1 MKRPAS
7 PLKFYII
14 LITFI
19 STAVTPMVV
28 GWVFFLISK
37 WSGSYGPNPYFPL
50 FTMLIESLLAGV
62 ILTLVVN
69 RLLLSPLVSFI
80 DAIKR
85 VATGDF
91 SVRVNTDY
99 SFPELGEL
107 AGHFNKMV
115 QELGSIESLRND
127 FAANISHEFRT
138 PLAAIEGYTTLL
150 QDHSLSEAERDE
162 YIHIIIDSVRQLS
175 NLSGNILAMS
185 RLEKQEIVTN
195 KTRYCLDEQLRQ
207 AILLLEPLWDEKKL
221 DLDINMDTAWYYGN
235 ANMLMQVWLNLLHN
249 AIQYTPRN
257 GTISVYLAAEK
268 KTEKSPASIRVT
280 ISDTG
285 IGMDEATMAHIFDK
299 FFRRDKS
306 ISSGNGLGLPMVKRI
321 LELNRGSIFVKSRPD
336 EGSSF
341 TVSLPVEGPGEADS
355 PRRT

>member
-1 MKRPAS
+1 MKRSSS

-28 GWVFFLISK
+28 GWVLFLISK
-37 WSGSYGPNPYFPL
+37 WSGNYGPNPYFPL

-80 DAIKR
+80 EAINQ

-91 SVRVNTDY
+91 SVRVKTDY

-162 YIHIIIDSVRQLS
+162 YVHIIIDSVRQLS

-221 DLDINMDTAWYYGN
+221 DLDINLDAAWYYGN
-235 ANMLMQVWLNLLHN
+235 ADMLMQVWLNLLHN
-249 AIQYTPRN
+249 AIQYTPKN
-257 GTISVYLAAEK
+257 GTISVYLKE
-268 KTEKSPASIRVT
+268 EKSPPSVRVT

-285 IGMDEATMAHIFDK
+285 IGMDEATMSHIFDK

-306 ISSGNGLGLPMVKRI
+306 ISAGNGLGLPMVKRI
-321 LELNRGSIFVKSRPD
+321 LELNRGLISVKSRPD

-341 TVSLPVEGPGEADS
+341 TVTLPLEGPGGSDGAK
-355 PRRT
+355 RT

>member
-1 MKRPAS
+1 MKRSSS

-28 GWVFFLISK
+28 GWVLFLISG
-37 WSGSYGPNPYFPL
+37 WSGNYGPNPYFPL
-50 FTMLIESLLAGV
+50 FTMLIESLLAGI

-80 DAIKR
+80 EAINQ

-91 SVRVNTDY
+91 SVRVKTDY

-162 YIHIIIDSVRQLS
+162 YVHIIIDSVRQLS

-207 AILLLEPLWDEKKL
+207 AILLLEPLWDKKKL

-235 ANMLMQVWLNLLHN
+235 ADMLMQVWLNLLHN
-249 AIQYTPRN
+249 AIQYTPKN
-257 GTISVYLAAEK
+257 GTISVYL
-268 KTEKSPASIRVT
+268 KTETSPPSVRVT

-299 FFRRDKS
+299 FFRRDKNVS
-306 ISSGNGLGLPMVKRI
+306 AGNGLGLPMVKRI
-321 LELNRGSIFVKSRPD
+321 LELNRGLISVKSRPD

-341 TVSLPVEGPGEADS
+341 TVTLPLEGPGGSDGAK
-355 PRRT
+355 RT

>member
-1 MKRPAS
+1 MKQIKQHTS

-19 STAVTPMVV
+19 STAVTPMLI
-28 GWVFFLISK
+28 GWIFLLISN
-37 WSGSYGPNPYFPL
+37 WSGDYGPSPYFPL
-50 FTMLIESLLAGV
+50 FTMLVESLLAGIV
-62 ILTLVVN
+62 LTLLVN
-69 RLLLSPLVSFI
+69 RLLLSPLVSFS
-80 DAIKR
+80 DAIKK

-91 SVRVNTDY
+91 SVRVKTDY
-99 SFPELGEL
+99 SFPELGQL

-150 QDHSLSEAERDE
+150 QDHSLTEKERDE

-175 NLSGNILAMS
+175 SLSGNILAIS

-221 DLDINMDTAWYYGN
+221 DLDIDMETAWYYGN
-235 ANMLMQVWLNLLHN
+235 ADMIMQVWVNLLHN
-249 AIQYTPRN
+249 AIQYTPKN
-257 GTISVYLAAEK
+257 GTIRVYLKNEG
-268 KTEKSPASIRVT
+268 SLIRVS
-280 ISDTG
+280 IQDTG
-285 IGMDEATMAHIFDK
+285 IGMD
-299 FFRRDKS
+299 
-306 ISSGNGLGLPMVKRI
+306 
-321 LELNRGSIFVKSRPD
+321 
-336 EGSSF
+336 
-341 TVSLPVEGPGEADS
+341 
-355 PRRT
+355 

>member
-1 MKRPAS
+1 MKRSSS

-28 GWVFFLISK
+28 GWVLFLISK
-37 WSGSYGPNPYFPL
+37 WSGNYGPNPYFPL

-80 DAIKR
+80 EAINQ

-91 SVRVNTDY
+91 SVRVKTDY

-162 YIHIIIDSVRQLS
+162 YVHIIIDSVRQLS

-185 RLEKQEIVTN
+185 RLEKQEIVIN

-221 DLDINMDTAWYYGN
+221 DLDINLDAAWYYGN
-235 ANMLMQVWLNLLHN
+235 ADMLMQVWLNLLHN
-249 AIQYTPRN
+249 AIQYTPKN
-257 GTISVYLAAEK
+257 GTISVYL
-268 KTEKSPASIRVT
+268 KTEKSPPSVRVT

-299 FFRRDKS
+299 FFRRDKNVS
-306 ISSGNGLGLPMVKRI
+306 AGNGLGLPMVKRI
-321 LELNRGSIFVKSRPD
+321 LELNRGLISVKSRPD

-341 TVSLPVEGPGEADS
+341 TVTLPLEGPGGSDGAK
-355 PRRT
+355 RT

>member
-1 MKRPAS
+1 MKRSSS

-28 GWVFFLISK
+28 GWVLFLISR
-37 WSGSYGPNPYFPL
+37 WSGNYGPNPYFPL
-50 FTMLIESLLAGV
+50 FTMLIESLLAGI

-80 DAIKR
+80 EAINQ

-91 SVRVNTDY
+91 SVRVKTDY

-162 YIHIIIDSVRQLS
+162 YVHIIIDSVRQLS

-207 AILLLEPLWDEKKL
+207 AILLLEPLWDKKKL

-235 ANMLMQVWLNLLHN
+235 ADMLMQVWLNLLHN
-249 AIQYTPRN
+249 AIQYTPKN
-257 GTISVYLAAEK
+257 GTISVYL
-268 KTEKSPASIRVT
+268 KTETSPPSVRVT

-299 FFRRDKS
+299 FFRRDKNVS
-306 ISSGNGLGLPMVKRI
+306 AGNGLGLPMVKRI
-321 LELNRGSIFVKSRPD
+321 LELNRGLISVKSRPD

-341 TVSLPVEGPGEADS
+341 TVTLPLEGPGGSDGAK
-355 PRRT
+355 RT

>member
-1 MKRPAS
+1 MKQIKQHTS

-19 STAVTPMVV
+19 STAVTPMLI
-28 GWVFFLISK
+28 GWIFLLISN
-37 WSGSYGPNPYFPL
+37 WSGDYGPSPYFPL
-50 FTMLIESLLAGV
+50 FTMLVESLLAGIV
-62 ILTLVVN
+62 LTLLVN
-69 RLLLSPLVSFI
+69 RLLLSPLVSFS
-80 DAIKR
+80 DAIKK

-91 SVRVNTDY
+91 SVRVKTDY
-99 SFPELGEL
+99 SFPELGQL

-150 QDHSLSEAERDE
+150 QDHSLTEKERNE

-175 NLSGNILAMS
+175 SLSGNILAMS

-221 DLDINMDTAWYYGN
+221 DLDIDMETAWYYGN
-235 ANMLMQVWLNLLHN
+235 ADMIMQVWVNLLHN
-249 AIQYTPRN
+249 AIQYTPKN
-257 GTISVYLAAEK
+257 GTIRVYLKNEG
-268 KTEKSPASIRVT
+268 SLIRVS
-280 ISDTG
+280 IQDTG
-285 IGMDEATMAHIFDK
+285 IGMDEATIAHIFDK
-299 FFRRDKS
+299 FFRKDKNS
-306 ISSGNGLGLPMVKRI
+306 SSGNGLGLPMVKRI
-321 LELNRGSIFVKSRPD
+321 LELSHGSITVESRPD

-341 TVSLPVEGPGEADS
+341 TVTLPVEAPAD
-355 PRRT
+355 